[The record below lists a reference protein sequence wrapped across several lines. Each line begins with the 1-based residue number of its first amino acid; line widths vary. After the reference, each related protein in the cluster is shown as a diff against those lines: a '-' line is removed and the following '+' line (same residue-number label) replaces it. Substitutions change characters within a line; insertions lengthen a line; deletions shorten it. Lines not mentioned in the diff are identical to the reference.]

1 MEIEQVVP
9 EGRQIIQSYWSGGFT
24 VTGVRHHG
32 GLVITATRTG
42 ALEGA
47 GGEISREELAV
58 LRPLAEAGELE
69 LVIIGTGSAFRPCPA
84 ALRSE
89 LRGWGLAAEAMAT
102 PAACR
107 TYNLLITEGRRVAAA
122 LLPID

>member
-1 MEIEQVVP
+1 MEIAQVVP
-9 EGRQIIQSYWSGGFT
+9 EGRQIVQSYWSGGFT
-24 VTGVRHHG
+24 VSGVRHHG
-32 GLVITATRTG
+32 GLVITSTHTQ
-42 ALEGA
+42 ALEA
-47 GGEISREELAV
+47 GGGDVSSEQLVA
-58 LRPLAEAGELE
+58 LRPLAEAGDVEL
-69 LVIIGTGSAFRPCPA
+69 LVIGTGSAFRLCPA

-89 LRGWGLAAEAMAT
+89 LRGWGLAVEAMAT

>member
-1 MEIEQVVP
+1 MEIAQVVP

-24 VTGVRHHG
+24 VTGVRYHG

-47 GGEISREELAV
+47 GGDISLEALAA
-58 LRPLAEAGELE
+58 LRPIAEARELE
-69 LVIIGTGSAFRPCPA
+69 LVIIGTGSAFRPFPA

-89 LRGWGLAAEAMAT
+89 LRGWGLAVEAMAT